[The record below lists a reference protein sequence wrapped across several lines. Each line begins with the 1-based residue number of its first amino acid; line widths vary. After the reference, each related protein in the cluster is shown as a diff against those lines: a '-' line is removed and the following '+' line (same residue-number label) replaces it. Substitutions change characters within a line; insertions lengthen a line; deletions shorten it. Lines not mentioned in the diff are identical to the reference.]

1 MANLAATTK
10 SKYCLPIILIPLEMR
25 HCPVMLFAVVYSS
38 TSNTSRAAQMGN
50 DSHTNQQDRL
60 SMHNTRVV
68 TVVEERSPRASPV
81 LYSYFQNKCLRSQ
94 LRAARPQSPVPSTQ
108 VRQLALLEL
117 EVPCAMPMCPARHNE
132 MPECSEIS

>member
-60 SMHNTRVV
+60 LHNTRVV